1 MAKDDEGV
9 DSPPGWKTWDAAK
22 QRDWEHG
29 LERAKNA
36 IKRHGQEKVE
46 SALRPLDV
54 MARKGVPL
62 EDAQNAAITLLDRGA
77 VLSDFEPLGKFVVA
91 KNQQGLKGKDLI
103 EAVTQEI
110 KRLKAE
116 REELQRSDSEVP
128 TQSGKKIKDKKDTG
142 TPSDPLRDETQEN
155 SSVREK
161 DKDKPKEKAIEY
173 PPGWAT
179 WDKVKQQDWERGLE
193 RAKDAVKKHEQD
205 KIESVLCTLDTMAIK
220 GVLLEDAQNAVIA
233 LLDQGADPSDY
244 YPLYVFIIGKN
255 QEGIKGKE
263 LIEDII
269 REIKR
274 LKDRHEELLKKA
286 KEKKDAGSPPEKDKG
301 K

>member
-46 SALRPLDV
+46 SALRPLDA

-103 EAVTQEI
+103 EVITQEI
-110 KRLKAE
+110 KRLKTE
-116 REELQRSDSEVP
+116 REELE
-128 TQSGKKIKDKKDTG
+128 KKIKDKKDTG
-142 TPSDPLRDETQEN
+142 TPPDPLRGETQE
-155 SSVREK
+155 SSPVREK

-193 RAKDAVKKHEQD
+193 LAKDAVKKHEQD
-205 KIESVLCTLDTMAIK
+205 KVESVLCTLDTMAIK
-220 GVLLEDAQNAVIA
+220 GVLLEDAQNVVIT
-233 LLDQGADPSDY
+233 LLDQGADSSDY

-269 REIKR
+269 LEIKR

-286 KEKKDAGSPPEKDKG
+286 KEKKDAGPPPEKDKPEE
-301 K
+301 KTK